1 MVAFFKESLPV
12 EKSYKPWDTNILV
25 RNMVK
30 TPVIMTWRCLLR
42 MAKAGLR
49 VLKENH
55 TAFPLATEC
64 KAIIWKDD

>member
-1 MVAFFKESLPV
+1 M

-25 RNMVK
+25 RSMVEI
-30 TPVIMTWRCLLR
+30 PVMMPWRCLIR
-42 MAKAGLR
+42 MAKAGFK

-64 KAIIWKDD
+64 KAIV